1 VRCFGNKCGGA
12 ESHALG
18 RREESLAGLVGE
30 LMQAAEASI
39 NSVDL
44 RSHQTGPAEY
54 SGAIGRSMQ
63 FSPLSS
69 V

>member
-12 ESHALG
+12 ESHALWKKRG
-18 RREESLAGLVGE
+18 KLGLVGE
-30 LMQAAEASI
+30 LMQAAETSI

-44 RSHQTGPAEY
+44 RSHQTGPTEY
-54 SGAIGRSMQ
+54 SGAIGRSLQ